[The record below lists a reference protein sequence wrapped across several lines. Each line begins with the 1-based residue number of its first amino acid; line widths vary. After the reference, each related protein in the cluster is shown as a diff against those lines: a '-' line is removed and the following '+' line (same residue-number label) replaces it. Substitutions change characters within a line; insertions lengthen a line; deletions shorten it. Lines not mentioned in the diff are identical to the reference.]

1 MEYKLV
7 PLDLLV
13 LVSLSLFFCSTVE
26 GANITVQMGRS
37 ATLQCTGIT
46 NVFREWQRLDTGD
59 TWVQLITLYT
69 GGSTPDLQEKVGL
82 DTFNLRGRFTATA
95 DDDFTATI
103 TNTRASDDGRYQCDG
118 SSSGGSIVHTLLT
131 YNMVSASIEP
141 AGPAIGYIGRNF
153 QFRCE
158 ALNSKPTAS
167 FNWTKQGDSNFAAT
181 GATLQFSNLNVNDS
195 GTYQCTAYHAYD
207 SDTATVQLM
216 VTEEPATTPTSQGRT
231 GVVTSAP
238 ISHASKPTGSNIGTN
253 APQTGGL
260 STGAQAGIGI
270 GVALGCIA
278 LAGVLAYFFVVK
290 RKRAVESGGEDFA
303 LQTQP
308 GGHPGAPE
316 NLSRPPPNE
325 PEVMYAELDLKNA
338 PAGSRR
344 PYVATPD
351 DSPTEYAQ
359 IRPDKPPRSSVPH
372 TLGPDNKTEYASIS
386 RQKPGRRD
394 DLQAV

>member
-231 GVVTSAP
+231 G
-238 ISHASKPTGSNIGTN
+238 GSNIGTN

-290 RKRAVESGGEDFA
+290 RKRAGRDKDDGVESGGEDFA